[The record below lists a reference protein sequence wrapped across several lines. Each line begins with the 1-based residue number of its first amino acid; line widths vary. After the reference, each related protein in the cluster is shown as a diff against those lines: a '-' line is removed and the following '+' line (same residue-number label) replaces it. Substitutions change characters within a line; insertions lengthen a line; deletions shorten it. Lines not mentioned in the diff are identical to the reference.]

1 MDNFF
6 RCKFISSLEKCF
18 LDDDYDSKPVL
29 ESASMLKNER
39 YSLCIAY
46 LKSDEGKFSKE
57 TITASVTSSIAADIV
72 VYKVGSVPVEL
83 AVDKMSCDDNYIR
96 YTPGLYPDLLTEID
110 DETSLFIAPNYL
122 NALWVTI
129 EPNEDT
135 CAGDFSIDITF
146 RDTQNDMI
154 VRQSMPIKIID
165 AMLPEQNF
173 TVTQWLYTDCLANY
187 YNVEAFSDR
196 HFEICENFIK
206 TAVKYGINQILTPVL
221 TPPLDTKEGTER
233 LTTQLV
239 GITVDGEKYGFE
251 FTLLDRWIDICERQ
265 NVKIYEIS
273 HLFTQWGAKHAPK
286 VMATVNGSYKRIF
299 GWETDAESED
309 YVKFLQGF
317 LSAITSHMRARGIA
331 RERVVFHISDE
342 PSLDNLPKYKKV
354 KEQIADAIEGYEVYD
369 AISNYEFYKQGVM
382 KHPIPANNEM
392 EDFIEHNVPDLWT
405 YYCCGQNVDVS
416 NRFMAMSSTR
426 NRVIVTGFYK
436 YNIVGFLQWGYNFY
450 NNLLSTKAIDP
461 YRITDG
467 EYFAPA
473 GDAFSV
479 YPAADGTAA
488 LSLRLVVFYD
498 ALQDLRAL
506 KLCESLYSRE
516 YVMNLLEG
524 DLDYEITFKKYPHD
538 AEYLLNLRAKVNAA
552 IAEAKN

>member
-18 LDDDYDSKPVL
+18 LDEDYDNKPVL

-39 YSLCIAY
+39 YSFCIAY
-46 LKSDEGKFSKE
+46 SKSDKANFSKE
-57 TITASVTSSIAADIV
+57 TVTASVTSSIAADII
-72 VYKVGSVPVEL
+72 VYKIGSVPVEL
-83 AVDKMSCDDNYIR
+83 AVNKDACDGNFLR
-96 YTPGLYPDLLTEID
+96 YTPGLYPDLLTQID
-110 DETSLFIAPNYL
+110 DESPLFVAPNYL
-122 NALWVTI
+122 HSLWVTI

-146 RDTQNDMI
+146 RDTGNDMI
-154 VRQSMPIKIID
+154 ARESMPIKIID
-165 AMLPEQNF
+165 AVLPPQDF

-196 HFEICENFIK
+196 HFEICENFIE
-206 TAVKYGINQILTPVL
+206 TAVKYGINQILTPVF

-239 GITVDGEKYGFE
+239 GVNVEDGNYGFD

-265 NVKIYEIS
+265 NVKIYEIC
-273 HLFTQWGAKHAPK
+273 HLFTQWGANHAPK
-286 VMATVNGSYKRIF
+286 IMATENGTYKRIF
-299 GWETDAESED
+299 GWETDAESEE
-309 YVKFLQGF
+309 YVKFLQCF
-317 LSAITSHMRARGIA
+317 LAALTSHFRARGIA
-331 RERVVFHISDE
+331 KERVVFHISDE
-342 PSLDNLPKYKKV
+342 PSIDNLPKYKKV
-354 KEQIADAIEGYEVYD
+354 KEQIADAIEGYEIYD
-369 AISNYEFYKQGVM
+369 AISNYEFYKQGIM

-392 EDFIEHNVPDLWT
+392 EDFIEHNVPNLWT
-405 YYCCGQNVDVS
+405 YYCCAQGVDVS
-416 NRFMAMSSTR
+416 NRFIAMSSTR
-426 NRVIVTGFYK
+426 NRAIVTGFYK
-436 YNIVGFLQWGYNFY
+436 YNIVGFLHWGYNFY

-461 YRITDG
+461 YRVTDG
-467 EYFAPA
+467 EYFGPA

-488 LSLRLVVFYD
+488 LSLRLIVFYD

-524 DLDYEITFKKYPHD
+524 ELDYEITFKKYPLEAD
-538 AEYLLNLRAKVNAA
+538 YLLNLRSKVNAA
-552 IAEAKN
+552 IGAAKE